1 MKIRNYLVIASF
13 ILALITSCKN
23 KEKEIENEQK
33 VPVRAVLIALNDID
47 GQRKYIGSVEESAL
61 TQLSFQVSGNVE
73 RILVSEGSKVNAGQL
88 IATLDK
94 ARYQKAY
101 EVAKSKRKQAQ
112 DAYQRLKIIYDNKS
126 LPEIKI
132 IEAQSLLEQTEA
144 AESLALKDVED
155 CNLYSPYSGVI
166 GTKGI
171 DLGANVT
178 AGMPIFTVLKIEK
191 IRVKVSIPEN
201 NINDLKI
208 GDDANIYVKTL
219 DKSYAGKIIEKG
231 VVANPYSKAYT
242 VKVDISSNGKD
253 ELLPGMDCNITFKSN
268 NATGYSLPIS
278 VIQISARN
286 ERYVW
291 KVSKDNAVSKQS
303 VKIGELTSD
312 GVVVLE
318 GLEEGDRVVT
328 EGFQK
333 IFEGSK
339 VTIK

>member
-13 ILALITSCKN
+13 ILFLITSCKN
-23 KEKEIENEQK
+23 KEKETQTEQQI
-33 VPVRAVLIALNDID
+33 PVKAVLIALNDID

-61 TQLSFQVSGNVE
+61 TQLSFQVAGNVKQ
-73 RILVSEGSKVNAGQL
+73 ILVSEGSKVHAGQL
-88 IATLDK
+88 IATLDR

-101 EVAKSKRKQAQ
+101 EVAKSQKKQAK

-132 IEAQSLLEQTEA
+132 IEAQSLLEQAEA

-155 CNLYSPYSGVI
+155 CNLYAPYSGVI

-171 DLGANVT
+171 DLGANVA
-178 AGMPIFTVLKIEK
+178 AGMPVFTVLKVDK

-201 NINDLKI
+201 DIKELKI
-208 GDDANIYVKTL
+208 GDDANVYVKTS
-219 DKSYAGKIIEKG
+219 DKSYTGKIVEKG
-231 VVANPYSKAYT
+231 VVANPYSRAYT
-242 VKVDISSNGKD
+242 VKVDILNGSD
-253 ELLPGMDCNITFKSN
+253 ELLPGMDCNITFKSDN
-268 NATGYSLPIS
+268 LTGYSLPIS

-291 KVSKDNAVSKQS
+291 KVSKDNTVSKQT

-318 GLEEGDRVVT
+318 GIGEGDRIVT

-339 VTIK
+339 VIVN

>member
-1 MKIRNYLVIASF
+1 MKIKGYLIITSVIF
-13 ILALITSCKN
+13 FLITSCKN
-23 KEKEIENEQK
+23 KEKETQNEQQI
-33 VPVRAVLIALNDID
+33 PVKAVLIALNDID
-47 GQRKYIGSVEESAL
+47 RQRKYIGSVEESAL
-61 TQLSFQVSGNVE
+61 TQLSFQVAGNVKQ
-73 RILVSEGSKVNAGQL
+73 IHVSEGSKVNIGQL

-94 ARYQKAY
+94 SRYQKAY
-101 EVAKSKRKQAQ
+101 EVAKSQKKQAQ

-144 AESLALKDVED
+144 AESLALKDVAD

-171 DLGANVT
+171 DLGANVA
-178 AGMPIFTVLKIEK
+178 AGMPIFTVLKIEQ
-191 IRVKVSIPEN
+191 IRVRVSIPEN
-201 NINDLKI
+201 NINELKI
-208 GDDANIYVKTL
+208 GDNANIYVKTL
-219 DKSYAGKIIEKG
+219 DKSYVGKIIEKG
-231 VVANPYSKAYT
+231 VVANPYSRAYT
-242 VKVDISSNGKD
+242 VKVEVFNAKE
-253 ELLPGMDCNITFKSN
+253 ELLPGMDCNITFKSDN
-268 NATGYSLPIS
+268 VTGYSLPIS

-291 KVSKDNAVSKQS
+291 KVNKDNTVSKQA

-312 GVVVLE
+312 GVIVLE
-318 GLEEGDRVVT
+318 GLEEGERIVT

-339 VTIK
+339 VIVK

>member
-1 MKIRNYLVIASF
+1 MKIKNYLVTASF
-13 ILALITSCKN
+13 ILLAIASCKN
-23 KEKEIENEQK
+23 KEKEVQKEQQIPVK
-33 VPVRAVLIALNDID
+33 VVSIALNDID
-47 GQRKYIGSVEESAL
+47 GQRKYIGSVEESAI
-61 TQLSFQVSGNVE
+61 TQLSFQVAGNVKQ
-73 RILVSEGSKVNAGQL
+73 ILVSEGSRVKAGQI

-94 ARYQKAY
+94 SRYQKAY
-101 EVAKSKRKQAQ
+101 EVAKSQKKQAK

-132 IEAQSLLEQTEA
+132 IEAQSLLEQAEA
-144 AESLALKDVED
+144 AESIALKDVED
-155 CNLYSPYSGVI
+155 CNLRSPYSGVI

-171 DLGANVT
+171 DLGANVA

-201 NINDLKI
+201 DINDLKI
-208 GDDANIYVKTL
+208 GGDADIYVKTL

-231 VVANPYSKAYT
+231 VVANPYSRAYT
-242 VKVDISSNGKD
+242 VKIDILNGKN

-268 NATGYSLPIS
+268 KVTGYSLPIS

-291 KVSKDNAVSKQS
+291 KVNKDNTVLKQS

-318 GLEEGDRVVT
+318 GLGEGDRIVT

-339 VTIK
+339 VIVN